1 MSITLTTVP
10 ELSSPADELSHS
22 LAPVPGESP
31 AARGSEVPAGHD
43 VDGPAARGPE
53 ATTAQD
59 EIEEPWLLDALAD
72 ETGASTAE
80 YAITVLAA
88 CGFAAVLVVLLKSG
102 EVRGMLMSI
111 ITTAL
116 SLGQ

>member
-10 ELSSPADELSHS
+10 ELSCPADELSHS
-22 LAPVPGESP
+22 LAPVRDDGPSVLG
-31 AARGSEVPAGHD
+31 AQ
-43 VDGPAARGPE
+43 GPAARGLEDPAVQGPE
-53 ATTAQD
+53 ATSAQD
-59 EIEEPWLLDALAD
+59 EIEEPWVLDALAD